1 MVVISGIIEFRNV
14 SYSKNNN
21 MILEN
26 ISFSL
31 KKNKY
36 NVIIGKNGS
45 GKSTILKL
53 IVGLEKISGGQIFID
68 NEELVYKRDELYKI
82 RKKTGIVFQESNEY
96 IIGETVAESLIF
108 GMENNRIPLEKMKEN
123 MAKYVKL
130 FQLENIIDKK
140 TVNLSGG
147 EKQKV
152 ALAGAVIT
160 EPEIILLDEVT
171 EMWDKTTKDKMNGII
186 EEFLKDGKTVVS
198 VTHSPEE
205 IKRSDNIVF
214 ITEEGKIVTGKSEE
228 VNKIIEEKEN
238 TEINHEVIS
247 QYSADLTKISL
258 KEEEIKVKIKD
269 ISYYYEKKRKI
280 IDSFSVNIPKDSI
293 TAITGKSGTGKTT
306 LIEIISGLAFLGENF
321 SGEIEYNF
329 RNENKE
335 KEDEKLLL
343 YKNISER
350 ELYEIRK
357 RIGIVFQN
365 TGEQFFSGTVLEELE
380 YNITKKYKIKNKKSK
395 ELSDRINEIAEIFG
409 YDEKFLMKSPF
420 VLSGGE
426 KKMLGLALA
435 VCLEPEIL
443 ILDEP
448 TGALDYIMTVKFM
461 KIVEKMK
468 KNGTTVILVTHDEN
482 IVKQYSDYI
491 LKLQF
496 KG

>member
-53 IVGLEKISGGQIFID
+53 IVGIEKISGGKIFID

-123 MAKYVKL
+123 MDKYIKL

-171 EMWDKTTKDKMNGII
+171 EMWDKATKDKMNGII

-198 VTHSPEE
+198 VTHNPEE

-247 QYSADLTKISL
+247 EYSADLTKISL

-269 ISYYYEKKRKI
+269 ISYYYEKERKI
-280 IDSFSVNIPKDSI
+280 IDSFSVNIPKNSI

-321 SGEIEYNF
+321 SGKIEYNF

-357 RIGIVFQN
+357 RMGIVFQN

-380 YNITKKYKIKNKKSK
+380 YNITKKYKIKNRKSK
-395 ELSDRINEIAEIFG
+395 ELNDKIKEIAEIFE

-448 TGALDYIMTVKFM
+448 TGALDYNMTIKFM
-461 KIVEKMK
+461 QIVEKTK

-491 LKLQF
+491 LKL
-496 KG
+496 

>member
-14 SYSKNNN
+14 SYLKNNN

-53 IVGLEKISGGQIFID
+53 IVGLEKISGGKIFID

-82 RKKTGIVFQESNEY
+82 RKKTGIVFQESNEH

-123 MAKYVKL
+123 MTKYVKL

-171 EMWDKTTKDKMNGII
+171 EMWDKATKDKMNGII

-198 VTHSPEE
+198 VTHNPEE

-247 QYSADLTKISL
+247 EYSADLTKISL
-258 KEEEIKVKIKD
+258 KEEEIKVKIKN
-269 ISYYYEKKRKI
+269 ISYYYEKERKI

-365 TGEQFFSGTVLEELE
+365 TGEQFFSATVLEELE
-380 YNITKKYKIKNKKSK
+380 YNIMKRYKIKNRKSK

-443 ILDEP
+443 VLDEP
-448 TGALDYIMTVKFM
+448 TGALDYNMTVKFM

-491 LKLQF
+491 LKM
-496 KG
+496 

>member
-14 SYSKNNN
+14 NYSKNNN

-123 MAKYVKL
+123 MTKYVKL

-171 EMWDKTTKDKMNGII
+171 EMWDKATKDKMNGII

-198 VTHSPEE
+198 VTHNPEE

-247 QYSADLTKISL
+247 EYSADLTKISL

-269 ISYYYEKKRKI
+269 ISYFYEKKRKI
-280 IDSFSVNIPKDSI
+280 IDSFSVNIPKNSI

-443 ILDEP
+443 VLDEP
-448 TGALDYIMTVKFM
+448 TGALDYNTTVKFM

>member
-1 MVVISGIIEFRNV
+1 MVVISGVIEFRNV

-26 ISFSL
+26 ISFFL

-123 MAKYVKL
+123 MTKYVKL

-171 EMWDKTTKDKMNGII
+171 EMWDKATKDKMNGII

-198 VTHSPEE
+198 VTHNPEE
-205 IKRSDNIVF
+205 IKKSDNIVF

-247 QYSADLTKISL
+247 EYSADLTKMSL

-269 ISYYYEKKRKI
+269 ISYYYEKERKI

-321 SGEIEYNF
+321 SGEIGYNF

-357 RIGIVFQN
+357 RMGIVFQN

-380 YNITKKYKIKNKKSK
+380 YNITKKYKIKNRKSK
-395 ELSDRINEIAEIFG
+395 ELNDKIKEIAELFG

-448 TGALDYIMTVKFM
+448 TGALDYNMTIKFM
-461 KIVEKMK
+461 QIVEKTK

-491 LKLQF
+491 LKL
-496 KG
+496 

>member
-68 NEELVYKRDELYKI
+68 NKELVYKRDELYKI
-82 RKKTGIVFQESNEY
+82 RKKTGIVFQESNEH

-123 MAKYVKL
+123 MTKYVKL

-171 EMWDKTTKDKMNGII
+171 EMWDKATKDKMNGII

-198 VTHSPEE
+198 VTHNPEE

-247 QYSADLTKISL
+247 EYSADLTKISL

-269 ISYYYEKKRKI
+269 ISYYYEKERKI

-321 SGEIEYNF
+321 SGEIGYNF

-380 YNITKKYKIKNKKSK
+380 YNITKKYKIKNRKSK
-395 ELSDRINEIAEIFG
+395 ELSDRINEIAELFG

-443 ILDEP
+443 LLDEP
-448 TGALDYIMTVKFM
+448 TGALDYIMTIKFM

-491 LKLQF
+491 LKL
-496 KG
+496 

>member
-1 MVVISGIIEFRNV
+1 MFVISGIIEFRNV
-14 SYSKNNN
+14 NYSKNNN

-53 IVGLEKISGGQIFID
+53 IVGLEKISGGKIFID

-123 MAKYVKL
+123 MTKYVKL

-171 EMWDKTTKDKMNGII
+171 EMWDKATKDKMNGII

-198 VTHSPEE
+198 VTHNPEE

-247 QYSADLTKISL
+247 EYSADLTKMSL

-269 ISYYYEKKRKI
+269 ISYYYEKERKI

-321 SGEIEYNF
+321 SGEIGYNF

-357 RIGIVFQN
+357 RMGIVFQN

-380 YNITKKYKIKNKKSK
+380 YNITKKYKIKNRKSK
-395 ELSDRINEIAEIFG
+395 ELNDKIKEIAELFG

-435 VCLEPEIL
+435 VCLDPEI
-443 ILDEP
+443 IVLDEP
-448 TGALDYIMTVKFM
+448 TGALDYNMTIKFM
-461 KIVEKMK
+461 QIVEKTK

-491 LKLQF
+491 LKM
-496 KG
+496 

>member
-123 MAKYVKL
+123 MTKYVKL

-247 QYSADLTKISL
+247 EYSADLTKISL
-258 KEEEIKVKIKD
+258 KEEEIKVKIKN

-443 ILDEP
+443 VLDEP
-448 TGALDYIMTVKFM
+448 TGALDYNTTVKFM

-491 LKLQF
+491 LKL
-496 KG
+496 

>member
-1 MVVISGIIEFRNV
+1 MSVISGIIEFKNV
-14 SYSKNNN
+14 SYLKNNN

-123 MAKYVKL
+123 MAKYVKI

-171 EMWDKTTKDKMNGII
+171 EMWDKATKDKMNGII

-198 VTHSPEE
+198 VTHNPEE

-247 QYSADLTKISL
+247 EYSADLTKMSL

-269 ISYYYEKKRKI
+269 ISYYYEKERKI

-321 SGEIEYNF
+321 SGEIGYNF

-357 RIGIVFQN
+357 RMGIVFQN

-491 LKLQF
+491 LKM
-496 KG
+496 

>member
-68 NEELVYKRDELYKI
+68 NEELVYKRAELYKI
-82 RKKTGIVFQESNEY
+82 RKKTGIVFQESNEH

-123 MAKYVKL
+123 MTKYVKL

-171 EMWDKTTKDKMNGII
+171 EMWDKATKDKMNGII

-198 VTHSPEE
+198 VTHNPEE

-247 QYSADLTKISL
+247 EYSADLTKISL
-258 KEEEIKVKIKD
+258 KEEEIKVKIKN
-269 ISYYYEKKRKI
+269 ISYYYEKERKI

-420 VLSGGE
+420 ILSGGE

-443 ILDEP
+443 VLDEP
-448 TGALDYIMTVKFM
+448 TGALDYNMTVKFM

-491 LKLQF
+491 LKM
-496 KG
+496 

>member
-53 IVGLEKISGGQIFID
+53 IVGIEKISGGKIFID

-82 RKKTGIVFQESNEY
+82 RKKTGIVFQESNEH

-123 MAKYVKL
+123 MDKYIKL

-171 EMWDKTTKDKMNGII
+171 EMWDKATKDKMNGII

-198 VTHSPEE
+198 VTHNPEE

-247 QYSADLTKISL
+247 EYSADLTKISL

-269 ISYYYEKKRKI
+269 ISYYYEKERKI
-280 IDSFSVNIPKDSI
+280 IDSFSVNIPKNSI

-321 SGEIEYNF
+321 SGKIGYNF

-357 RIGIVFQN
+357 RMGIVFQN

-380 YNITKKYKIKNKKSK
+380 YNITKKYKIKNRKSK
-395 ELSDRINEIAEIFG
+395 ELNDKIKEIAELFG

-448 TGALDYIMTVKFM
+448 TGALDYNMTIKFM
-461 KIVEKMK
+461 QIVEKTK

-491 LKLQF
+491 LKM
-496 KG
+496 

>member
-1 MVVISGIIEFRNV
+1 VVVISGIIEFRNV

-123 MAKYVKL
+123 MTKYVKL

-198 VTHSPEE
+198 VTHNPEE

-247 QYSADLTKISL
+247 EYSADLTKISL
-258 KEEEIKVKIKD
+258 KEEEIKVKIKN
-269 ISYYYEKKRKI
+269 ISYYYEKERKI

-443 ILDEP
+443 VLDEP
-448 TGALDYIMTVKFM
+448 TGALDYNMTVKFM

>member
-14 SYSKNNN
+14 NYSKNNN

-82 RKKTGIVFQESNEY
+82 RKKTGIVFQESNEH
-96 IIGETVAESLIF
+96 IIGETVAENLIF

-123 MAKYVKL
+123 MTKYVKL

-171 EMWDKTTKDKMNGII
+171 EMWDKATKDKMNGII

-198 VTHSPEE
+198 VTHNPEE

-247 QYSADLTKISL
+247 EYSADLTKISL
-258 KEEEIKVKIKD
+258 KEEEIKVKIKN
-269 ISYYYEKKRKI
+269 ISYYYEKERKI

-420 VLSGGE
+420 ILSGGE

-443 ILDEP
+443 VLDEP
-448 TGALDYIMTVKFM
+448 TGALDYNMTVKFM

-491 LKLQF
+491 LKM
-496 KG
+496 

>member
-123 MAKYVKL
+123 MTKYVKL

-171 EMWDKTTKDKMNGII
+171 EMWDKATKDKMNGII

-198 VTHSPEE
+198 VTHNPEE

-258 KEEEIKVKIKD
+258 KEEEIKVKIKN
-269 ISYYYEKKRKI
+269 ISYYYEKERKI
-280 IDSFSVNIPKDSI
+280 IDSFSVNIPKNSI

-380 YNITKKYKIKNKKSK
+380 YNIMKKHKIKNRKSK
-395 ELSDRINEIAEIFG
+395 ELSDRINEIAEMFG

-420 VLSGGE
+420 VISGGE

-435 VCLEPEIL
+435 ICLEPEIL
-443 ILDEP
+443 LLDEP
-448 TGALDYIMTVKFM
+448 TGALDYNMTVKFM

>member
-53 IVGLEKISGGQIFID
+53 IVGLEKISGGKIFID

-228 VNKIIEEKEN
+228 VNQILEEKKSKE
-238 TEINHEVIS
+238 TEYEINSI
-247 QYSADLTKISL
+247 YSADLTKISL

-280 IDSFSVNIPKDSI
+280 IDSFSVNIPKNSI

-321 SGEIEYNF
+321 SGEIGYNF

-343 YKNISER
+343 YKNILER

-357 RIGIVFQN
+357 RMGIVFQN

-380 YNITKKYKIKNKKSK
+380 YNITKKYKIKNRKSK
-395 ELSDRINEIAEIFG
+395 ELSDRINEIAELFG

-448 TGALDYIMTVKFM
+448 TGALDYNMTIKFM
-461 KIVEKMK
+461 QIVEKTK
-468 KNGTTVILVTHDEN
+468 KNGTTIILVTHDEN

-491 LKLQF
+491 LKL
-496 KG
+496 

>member
-53 IVGLEKISGGQIFID
+53 IVGLEKISGGKIFID

-123 MAKYVKL
+123 MDKYIKL

-228 VNKIIEEKEN
+228 VNQILEEKKSKE
-238 TEINHEVIS
+238 TEYEINSI
-247 QYSADLTKISL
+247 YSADLTKISL
-258 KEEEIKVKIKD
+258 KEEEIKIKMKN
-269 ISYYYEKKRKI
+269 ISYYYEKERKI

-293 TAITGKSGTGKTT
+293 TAITGKSGAGKTT
-306 LIEIISGLAFLGENF
+306 LIEIMSGLIFLGENF

-357 RIGIVFQN
+357 RMGIVFQN

-380 YNITKKYKIKNKKSK
+380 YNITKKCKIKNRKSK
-395 ELSDRINEIAEIFG
+395 ELNDKIKEIAEIFE

-443 ILDEP
+443 VLDEP
-448 TGALDYIMTVKFM
+448 TGALDYIMTIKFM
-461 KIVEKMK
+461 QIVEKMK

>member
-258 KEEEIKVKIKD
+258 REEEIKVKIKD

-280 IDSFSVNIPKDSI
+280 IDSFSVNIPKNSI

-343 YKNISER
+343 YKNILER

-380 YNITKKYKIKNKKSK
+380 YNIMKKHKIKNRKSK

-420 VLSGGE
+420 VISGGE

-435 VCLEPEIL
+435 ICLEPEIL
-443 ILDEP
+443 LLDEP
-448 TGALDYIMTVKFM
+448 TGALDYNMTVKFM

-491 LKLQF
+491 LKL
-496 KG
+496 

>member
-1 MVVISGIIEFRNV
+1 VVVISGIIEFRNV

-82 RKKTGIVFQESNEY
+82 RKKTGIVFQESNEH

-123 MAKYVKL
+123 MTKYVKL

-171 EMWDKTTKDKMNGII
+171 EMWDKATKDKMNGII

-247 QYSADLTKISL
+247 EYSADLTKISL
-258 KEEEIKVKIKD
+258 KEEEIKVKIKN
-269 ISYYYEKKRKI
+269 ISYYYEKERKI

-420 VLSGGE
+420 ILSGGE

-443 ILDEP
+443 LLDEP
-448 TGALDYIMTVKFM
+448 TGALDYNMTVKFM

-491 LKLQF
+491 LKM
-496 KG
+496 

>member
-1 MVVISGIIEFRNV
+1 MVVISGVIEFRNV

-82 RKKTGIVFQESNEY
+82 RKKTGIVFQESNEH

-123 MAKYVKL
+123 MDKYIKL

-171 EMWDKTTKDKMNGII
+171 EMWDNATKDRMNGVI

-198 VTHSPEE
+198 VTHNPEE

-247 QYSADLTKISL
+247 EYSADLTKMSL

-269 ISYYYEKKRKI
+269 ISYYYEKERKI
-280 IDSFSVNIPKDSI
+280 IDSFSVNIPKNSI

-321 SGEIEYNF
+321 SGEIGYNF

-357 RIGIVFQN
+357 RMGIVFQN

-380 YNITKKYKIKNKKSK
+380 YNITKKYKIKNRKSK
-395 ELSDRINEIAEIFG
+395 ELNDKIKEIAELFG

>member
-1 MVVISGIIEFRNV
+1 MVVISGVIEFRNV

-82 RKKTGIVFQESNEY
+82 RKKTGIVFQESNEH

-123 MAKYVKL
+123 MDKYIKL

-171 EMWDKTTKDKMNGII
+171 EMWDKATKDKMNGII

-198 VTHSPEE
+198 VTHNPEE

-247 QYSADLTKISL
+247 EYSADLTKMSL

-269 ISYYYEKKRKI
+269 ISYYYEKERKI

-321 SGEIEYNF
+321 SGEIGYNF

-357 RIGIVFQN
+357 RMGIVFQN

-443 ILDEP
+443 LLDEP
-448 TGALDYIMTVKFM
+448 TGALDYNMTVKFM

-491 LKLQF
+491 LKM
-496 KG
+496 